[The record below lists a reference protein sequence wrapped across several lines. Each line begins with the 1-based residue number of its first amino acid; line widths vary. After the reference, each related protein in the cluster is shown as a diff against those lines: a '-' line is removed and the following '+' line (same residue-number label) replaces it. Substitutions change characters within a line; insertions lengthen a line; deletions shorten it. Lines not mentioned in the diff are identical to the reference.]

1 MCGVWIARWGYD
13 LKKQNNMKGVGQD
26 YLRVVKIIHDNTN
39 PIADTKEQLISY
51 GNAFLV
57 HDWCVTFAHHKN
69 GHMTKLKHA

>member
-39 PIADTKEQLISY
+39 PIADTKKKLI
-51 GNAFLV
+51 
-57 HDWCVTFAHHKN
+57 
-69 GHMTKLKHA
+69 